1 MPFQVFLDE
10 FKRRLHQSPT
20 AGLDYV
26 FGSERANLGSYVP
39 TQAQTREFVQDLQL
53 AIAKENKDLSQDRN
67 IALGKVFSYNEN
79 PGTPKFSSIDPS
91 VFAFQLALRI
101 REPSLMNQKE
111 VGVCGETSLMIFFAK
126 NTPSAFADY
135 AISLIRRGEG
145 KFYGLTVTPH
155 SSTLSGSHSGKMP
168 EADIV
173 IIGSLGLG
181 RFAFTAGT
189 SAKDVCNLLTEAGFS
204 SVTDKTYIVSGFR
217 KDDDLK
223 ANLRDAEVALS
234 SSPSKLVIF
243 AIHSDLVKD
252 LLEGKRVFAGTGSL
266 VRKSAAGRPSI
277 PVEAEKR
284 VNPFRGTDHW
294 VAVSRL
300 HLDEQENEVTVK
312 LYSWQH
318 SALGEFPLDAFM
330 TYYGGYIVADSPKGT

>member
-1 MPFQVFLDE
+1 MPFQDFHDE
-10 FKRRLHQSPT
+10 FKRRLRQSPT

-39 TQAQTREFVQDLQL
+39 TQVQTREFVQDLQL
-53 AIAKENKDLSQDRN
+53 AIAKENKDLSEDRN
-67 IALGKVFSYNEN
+67 VALGKVFSYNEN
-79 PGTPKFSSIDPS
+79 PGTHKFSKVDPS

-126 NTPSAFADY
+126 NAPSAFADY
-135 AISLIRRGEG
+135 AISLMLRGEG
-145 KFYGLTVTPH
+145 KFYSLTVTPH
-155 SSTLSGSHSGKMP
+155 SATLSGSHSGKMP
-168 EADIV
+168 DADLV

-181 RFAFTAGT
+181 RFAFMAGT
-189 SAKDVCNLLTEAGFS
+189 NPEDVEKLLIKAGFS
-204 SVTDKTYIVSGFR
+204 NVSDKTLSGSQ

-223 ANLRDAEVALS
+223 ANLRGAEAALS
-234 SSPSKLVIF
+234 SPPSKLVVF
-243 AIHSDLVKD
+243 SIHSDLVKD
-252 LLEGKRVFAGTGSL
+252 LLEGKRIYAGTSSL
-266 VRKSAAGRPSI
+266 VRKSAAGRQSI
-277 PVEAEKR
+277 PVDAEKR
-284 VNPFRGTDHW
+284 TSLFRGTNHW

-300 HLDEQENEVTVK
+300 ELDEPGNEVKIK

-330 TYYGGYIVADSPKGT
+330 TYYGGYIVADPPKLA